1 LQSPGIGGKC
11 RRSPSGRDELGEG
24 KSTTAAMLWW
34 TRRKL
39 QSTDSRSRAE
49 GIGELVRS
57 ARIDRD
63 TIALLIGALDD
74 GDAAV
79 RAAGLDA
86 TQVLTGRQT
95 DEARAN
101 AWSGEVFLTSELLQV
116 VLDMVDADAETPI
129 RRQARETLERIT
141 GAYWVLSQNAAALR
155 DQVLVEVA
163 PLVDA
168 LDSDSSET
176 ARFAADTLDRLGWK
190 PVSAAQRV
198 QLALA
203 RERWSEVAAL
213 DFNTFMRH
221 YERGAPALRRTLLQA
236 LGGTRDARGL
246 ELMTRA
252 ADDADAEVR
261 VGTAY
266 AIGTSE
272 HPQAIELLA
281 RLCADSSPQV
291 RDTAIAAFGHEP
303 TRNNALALAALIDIL
318 HTSLSDPDART
329 RLPNADSLVWRVGQY
344 KDPSALPVLLSA
356 QADANPQTRKAAETA
371 LREIDDP
378 RAREAVAGARR
389 IRLLDAELTA
399 ILLLFDRDFSPR
411 ETFIAS
417 ILDKMEAR
425 GRTYRKWMTS
435 DTPVLVRIHPR
446 AQDPTAF
453 LATAAIELRREL
465 DLDVDLDKLEYA
477 TFEGS
482 GGISGVVVT
491 LWRSYGP

>member
-1 LQSPGIGGKC
+1 
-11 RRSPSGRDELGEG
+11 
-24 KSTTAAMLWW
+24 MLWW
-34 TRRKL
+34 ARRKL

-49 GIGELVRS
+49 AIGDLVRS
-57 ARIDRD
+57 ARIDPD

-79 RAAGLDA
+79 RAAALEA
-86 TQVLTGRQT
+86 TQVLAGRQT
-95 DEARAN
+95 DEARAK

-116 VLDMVDADAETPI
+116 VLDMVDADAELPV
-129 RRQARETLERIT
+129 RGQARASLERIT
-141 GAYWVLSQNAAALR
+141 SAYWVLSQNAAALR
-155 DQVLVEVA
+155 SQVLAQVA

-168 LDSDSSET
+168 LDSDSRET

-190 PVSAAQRV
+190 PDSAAQRV
-198 QLALA
+198 RFALA

-213 DFNTFMRH
+213 DFDSIVAH
-221 YERGAPALRRTLLQA
+221 YDRGAPALRRTLLQA

-246 ELMTRA
+246 ALLTKA
-252 ADDADAEVR
+252 AEDADAEVR
-261 VGTAY
+261 VGAAF
-266 AIGTSE
+266 AIGTTE

-281 RLCADSSPQV
+281 RLCADPSPQV

-303 TRNNALALAALIDIL
+303 TRDNPLALAALIELL
-318 HTSLSDPDART
+318 HQSLSDPAARAH
-329 RLPNADSLVWRVGQY
+329 LPDADSLIWRVGRF
-344 KDPSALPVLLSA
+344 KDPSAVPVLLSV
-356 QADANPQTRKAAETA
+356 QASGNPQTRKAAEAA
-371 LREIDDP
+371 LRDIDDP

-389 IRLLDAELTA
+389 AQLLQAELTA

-425 GRTYRKWMTS
+425 GRTYRKWMTA

-453 LATAAIELRREL
+453 LATAVVELRREL
-465 DLDVDLDKLEYA
+465 DLAVDLDKLEYA

-482 GGISGVVVT
+482 AGISGVVVT
-491 LWRSYGP
+491 LWRSLEP